1 MTFKSE
7 KPIVVAIQNSFHGVT
22 LPVEVKPD
30 AATATAMAVLT
41 HIPLDGERPR
51 APRPISVTLLQA
63 LVDSGDAVFVDGS
76 LLEAATGRVAR
87 RRVEMEAEGI
97 GAGIRER
104 AAFERFLIMLKSQ
117 DLRSAAA
124 MLEKVGVPEPV

>member
-22 LPVEVKPD
+22 LPVEVEPD

-51 APRPISVTLLQA
+51 APRPISVPLLQA
-63 LVDSGDAVFVDGS
+63 LVDSGDAVFVDGC
-76 LLEAATGRVAR
+76 LLEAAAGRVAR

-97 GAGIRER
+97 EAGARER
-104 AAFERFLIMLKSQ
+104 AAFERFLLMLKSQ
-117 DLRSAAA
+117 DVRSAAA